1 MSDRGTS
8 AFVGIAF
15 DAVDVDP
22 DARRRRIC
30 STNIQK
36 TGGRAQMAT
45 RRGTKNAVE
54 SLDSTSSGSP
64 LTQARLN
71 ELMDA
76 SDPANIELVF
86 GFVGP
91 TGIDLNKV
99 CDALRSQLRAVQ
111 YEVSEVR
118 LSEKITTYLG
128 KSGSFPNEYK
138 RIKTLMDRGT
148 GLREE
153 SGQPDIVARLGIAAV
168 REARQKQTNDAL
180 KPAPRRAYFVRS
192 FKRPEEVEI
201 FRQVYGKAFTL
212 ISVYASRSWR
222 LQFLRKLLAPSLG
235 PERAKAE
242 EFATELIGR
251 DYEEEERKLG
261 QRVGKTFPLADYF
274 VTSESRPELERQLK
288 RLVQLTFGNP
298 YISPSRDEQA
308 MFLAKASALR
318 SLDLSRQVGAA
329 VVSSEGEI
337 LSTGCN
343 EVPRFGGGLY
353 WSNDDGLMRDFER
366 GSDSNVDIKR
376 EIVEDA
382 FNRMQRKPGLLAA
395 VARRRPS
402 SELAHDALFAEG
414 AYLRDAQLFDVIEF
428 GRAVHAEMAAI
439 SQAARSGV
447 RLQDARLFC
456 TTFPCHICARHI
468 VAAGISEVV
477 FIEPYEKSRTAELY
491 GDSISVEPAEPSPR
505 RANFR
510 AFVGV
515 APRRYMDFFESF
527 GVRKTVDGKIK
538 EVDEL
543 LATPRIKRLVFT
555 YTLAEAFVVD
565 GTKPPP
571 SPTRARSIK

>member
-1 MSDRGTS
+1 MTE
-8 AFVGIAF
+8 I
-15 DAVDVDP
+15 
-22 DARRRRIC
+22 
-30 STNIQK
+30 
-36 TGGRAQMAT
+36 
-45 RRGTKNAVE
+45 
-54 SLDSTSSGSP
+54 
-64 LTQARLN
+64 
-71 ELMDA
+71 DA
-76 SDPANIELVF
+76 SDPANVELVF

-99 CDALRSQLRAVQ
+99 CDALKSQLRAVQ
-111 YEVSEVR
+111 YEVSDVR

-128 KSGSFPNEYK
+128 KTHEFPNEYE

-148 GLREE
+148 WLREE
-153 SGQPDIVARLGIAAV
+153 SQQPDIVARLGIAAV
-168 REARQKQTNDAL
+168 REARQNETRNVQ

-192 FKRPEEVEI
+192 FKRPEEVDI

-235 PERAKAE
+235 AARAKAE
-242 EFATELIGR
+242 ELATELIGR

-274 VTSESRPELERQLK
+274 VTSESKPELEQQLK

-298 YISPSRDEQA
+298 YISPTRDEQA
-308 MFLAKASALR
+308 MFFAKASALR

-329 VVSSEGEI
+329 IVSAEGEI

-353 WSNDDGLMRDFER
+353 WADDEDRMRDFER

-382 FNRMQRKPGLLAA
+382 FNRMQRKPGLLGAA
-395 VARRRPS
+395 ARNRTS
-402 SELAHDALFAEG
+402 ADLAREALFAEG

-439 SQAARSGV
+439 SQAARSGI

-468 VAAGISEVV
+468 VATGIREVV

-527 GVRKTVDGKIK
+527 VARKTVDGKIK
-538 EVDEL
+538 NVDEL
-543 LATPRIKRLVFT
+543 AATPRIKRLVFT
-555 YTLAEAFVVD
+555 YTFAEAFVVNE
-565 GTKPPP
+565 TSPPP
-571 SPTRARSIK
+571 SASRARSIK

>member
-1 MSDRGTS
+1 
-8 AFVGIAF
+8 
-15 DAVDVDP
+15 
-22 DARRRRIC
+22 
-30 STNIQK
+30 
-36 TGGRAQMAT
+36 MAT
-45 RRGTKNAVE
+45 RRPAAKGQDKTVSAA
-54 SLDSTSSGSP
+54 STSRRGSGRATATRAIEG
-64 LTQARLN
+64 L
-71 ELMDA
+71 DA
-76 SDPANIELVF
+76 ADPANIELVF

-99 CDALRSQLRAVQ
+99 CDALRAQLRAVQ
-111 YEVSEVR
+111 YDVVEVR
-118 LSEKITTYLG
+118 LSELITTYLS
-128 KSGSFPNEYK
+128 KSQDFANEYV

-148 GLREE
+148 GLREG
-153 SGQPDIVARLGIAAV
+153 SKQPDIVARLGIAAI
-168 REARQKQTNDAL
+168 REAREAKTGDVR
-180 KPAPRRAYFVRS
+180 KPAKRVAYFVRS
-192 FKRPEEVEI
+192 FKRPEEVEL

-222 LQFLRKLLAPSLG
+222 LQFLKKLLAPSLG
-235 PERAKAE
+235 LGRSKAE
-242 EFATELIGR
+242 EHATELIAR
-251 DYEEEERKLG
+251 DYEEEGRKLG

-274 VTSESRPELERQLK
+274 VTSESRPDLEKQLK

-298 YISPSRDEQA
+298 YVSPTRDEQA
-308 MFLAKASALR
+308 MFFAKAAALR

-329 VVSSEGEI
+329 IVSEDGEI

-353 WSNDDGLMRDFER
+353 WADDEGRMRDFER

-382 FNRMQRKPGLLAA
+382 FDRMQRQAGLLAA
-395 VARRRPS
+395 AARRKS
-402 SELAHDALFAEG
+402 SSDLADNALFTEG

-439 SQAARSGV
+439 THAARSGV

-468 VAAGISEVV
+468 VAAGIRDVV
-477 FIEPYEKSRTAELY
+477 FVEPYEKSRTAELY
-491 GDSISVEPAEPSPR
+491 GDSISVEPAEPSPS

-527 GVRKTVDGKIK
+527 GARKSADGKIK
-538 EVDEL
+538 NVDDMA
-543 LATPRIKRLVFT
+543 ATPRIRRLVFT
-555 YTLAEAFVVD
+555 YTFAEAFVVD
-565 GTKPPP
+565 ETKPPP
-571 SPTRARSIK
+571 SPSRARSIP

>member
-1 MSDRGTS
+1 
-8 AFVGIAF
+8 
-15 DAVDVDP
+15 
-22 DARRRRIC
+22 
-30 STNIQK
+30 
-36 TGGRAQMAT
+36 MAT
-45 RRGTKNAVE
+45 KLRVAAKANR
-54 SLDSTSSGSP
+54 SSGLGSKTSP
-64 LTQARLN
+64 SRRSN
-71 ELMDA
+71 SPIEEIDA
-76 SDPANIELVF
+76 SDPANVELVF

-128 KSGSFPNEYK
+128 KTPDFANEYE
-138 RIKTLMDRGT
+138 RIKALMDRGT
-148 GLREE
+148 WLREE

-168 REARQKQTNDAL
+168 REARIEQTGNVL
-180 KPAPRRAYFVRS
+180 KPAKRRAYFVRS

-222 LQFLRKLLAPSLG
+222 LQFLKKMLAPSLG
-235 PERAKAE
+235 PARSKAE
-242 EFATELIGR
+242 ECATELIGR
-251 DYEEEERKLG
+251 DYEEEGRKLG

-298 YISPSRDEQA
+298 YISPTRDEQA
-308 MFLAKASALR
+308 MFFAKAAALR

-329 VVSSEGEI
+329 AISAEGEI

-353 WSNDDGLMRDFER
+353 WADDDDRMRDFER
-366 GSDSNVDIKR
+366 GTDSNVDIKR

-382 FNRMQRKPGLLAA
+382 FNRMQQESGLLGAA
-395 VARRRPS
+395 ARERS
-402 SELAHDALFAEG
+402 SAALARDALFSDG

-439 SQAARSGV
+439 SHAARSGI

-468 VAAGISEVV
+468 VAVGIKEVV

-491 GDSISVEPAEPSPR
+491 GDSISVEPAEPSPK

-515 APRRYMDFFESF
+515 APRRYMEFFEST
-527 GVRKTVDGKIK
+527 GSRKSPDGKIK
-538 EVDEL
+538 NVDDL
-543 LATPRIKRLVFT
+543 AATPRIKRLVFT
-555 YTLAEAFVVD
+555 YTFAEAFVVD
-565 GTKPPP
+565 ETSPPP
-571 SPTRARSIK
+571 SPSRARSIA